1 MASAQDHGWGI
12 LNVGET
18 YQFKEGK
25 FIAMV
30 QIVEDNSTDDF
41 YQFVIE
47 ILEATYKPA
56 KLRFEI
62 SCIKSIDFGYPGM
75 RHFFDKIEF
84 KRDYHWNQSKGLEYC
99 FS

>member
-1 MASAQDHGWGI
+1 MASAQDNGWNF

-18 YQFKEGK
+18 YQYKEGK
-25 FIAMV
+25 FIAIV
-30 QIVEDNSTDDF
+30 QIVEDNSSDDF

-47 ILEATYKPA
+47 ILEATSKLA

-75 RHFFDKIEF
+75 VHYFDKIEF
-84 KRDYHWNQSKGLEYC
+84 KRDYHWNKSMGLE
-99 FS
+99 

>member
-1 MASAQDHGWGI
+1 MASAQDHGWDF
-12 LNVGET
+12 LKVGET
-18 YQFKEGK
+18 YQYKQGK

-30 QIVEDNSTDDF
+30 QIADDNSTDDF

-75 RHFFDKIEF
+75 VYFFDKIEF
-84 KRDYHWNQSKGLEYC
+84 KRDYHWNQSMGLE
-99 FS
+99 